1 MSAKIISQGQI
12 VESKAYDLD
21 FNLIANPTSGYSFD
35 CNEKGEVDTDAFN
48 PDQQMSWADAH
59 NRDKYHPG
67 RVRTC
72 INRYYEPTVI
82 ECDCGAHLSLSDP
95 MTNDCKCGRAYNS
108 SGQQVK
114 ANYGRAECLADGC
127 AWDESDY

>member
-82 ECDCGAHLSLSDP
+82 ECDCGAHLSLSEPHDKRLQVRKGIQLKRP
-95 MTNDCKCGRAYNS
+95 AGQSELWPGR
-108 SGQQVK
+108 VP
-114 ANYGRAECLADGC
+114 C
-127 AWDESDY
+127 